1 MPNRDIHNKYAKK
14 VLPRMSLE
22 EIDDV
27 NRIMDAPSQK
37 YGSQHRKYYGHN
49 PDPLAKDSLEIN
61 RYSIER
67 EAARRVH
74 LILDRN
80 KNLQK
85 IIKLLEMDKENRK
98 SGR

>member
-1 MPNRDIHNKYAKK
+1 MEAKVMPNRDVHNKYAKK
-14 VLPRMSLE
+14 VLPRMRLE
-22 EIDDV
+22 DIDDV
-27 NRIMDAPSQK
+27 NRIMDAPSQR

-61 RYSIER
+61 KGSIAR

-74 LILDRN
+74 LLLDNN

-85 IIKLLEMDKENRK
+85 VIKLLEMDKK
-98 SGR
+98 